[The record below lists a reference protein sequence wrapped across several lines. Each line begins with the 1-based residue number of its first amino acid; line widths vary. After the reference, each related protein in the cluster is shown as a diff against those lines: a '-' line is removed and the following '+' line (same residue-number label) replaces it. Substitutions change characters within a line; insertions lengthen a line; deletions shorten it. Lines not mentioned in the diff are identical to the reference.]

1 MRYPQ
6 WFCSLAAAILL
17 TSNAADAQTLSVRP
31 LIGGFPAAS
40 GFALGAQVS
49 RSRLAG
55 PVTGRVKALVSVKKY
70 QLYEAG
76 LEVPEIGR
84 WFYAD
89 VTARYRN
96 FPEEDFWGL
105 GPDTPEN
112 QRSNYLLEDI
122 DTTGTFAADIG
133 GFRAGVRGGY
143 VNTNTGPGRDD
154 ELPSVPE
161 TLQTQPAYKHVGW
174 FFEYQTLD
182 QPSDPRSGGHYGVE
196 FTQFV
201 SSFQR
206 YVVNLR
212 RFIPI
217 AGRDRLA
224 LRLRTHFT
232 RSASFNDVSFFMLPT
247 VGGTDTSRGFH
258 QYRFRDRNAMV
269 LNAEFR
275 RALTDF
281 LDAVAFVDSGRV
293 FSRSSDLGLRHLHTS
308 GGVGTRVKFG
318 SRVFF
323 GVDVGFSREG
333 AHLWFR
339 SEQMF

>member
-1 MRYPQ
+1 MRYRQ
-6 WFCSLAAAILL
+6 WFGSVAAAILISS
-17 TSNAADAQTLSVRP
+17 TAADAQTLSVRP
-31 LIGGFPAAS
+31 LIGGFPADS
-40 GFALGAQVS
+40 GFALGVQVS
-49 RSRLAG
+49 RSRFAG
-55 PVTGRVKALVSVKKY
+55 PVDGRVKALVSVKKY
-70 QLYEAG
+70 ELYEVGVAM
-76 LEVPEIGR
+76 PEIGR

-89 VTARYRN
+89 VAGRYRN
-96 FPEEDFWGL
+96 FPQEDFWGL

-112 QRSNYLLEDI
+112 RRANYLLEDV
-122 DTTGTFAADIG
+122 DTTGTFGAVIG

-143 VNTNTGPGRDD
+143 VKTNTGPGRDED
-154 ELPSVPE
+154 LPSASE
-161 TLQTQPAYKHVGW
+161 ALQNQPAYRHVGW

-182 QPSDPRSGGHYGVE
+182 QPSDPRAGGQYSME
-196 FTQFV
+196 FTHFT

-206 YVVNLR
+206 YVVDLR
-212 RFIPI
+212 RFVPI
-217 AGRDRLA
+217 AARDRLA
-224 LRLRTHFT
+224 LRLRTNFT
-232 RSASFNDVSFFMLPT
+232 RSSSFQDVPFFMLPT

-258 QYRFRDRNAMV
+258 QYRFRDRNAML

-275 RALTDF
+275 RALADF

-293 FSRSSDLGLRHLHTS
+293 FSKSSDLGLRYLHTS
-308 GGVGTRVKFG
+308 GGLGTRIKFG